1 MDKNTQIGLNPL
13 SSIQHGLKSALT
25 RQSGSKWTVA
35 SFVIGLVL
43 LAPALTVL
51 FNLLSPSGDVWAHLL
66 STVLPTYIWNTLLLM
81 LFVGLLSA
89 LVGVSTAWLTVTM
102 DFPGRQFFAWALILP
117 LATPAYIVAYVY
129 TDLLE
134 YAGPVQTALRAAT
147 GWGYQD
153 YYFPPIRSLGGA
165 ALMLSLVLY
174 PYIYLLA
181 RASFQRQSV
190 ALIEAGRTLGASPWR
205 VFWRVAMPTAR
216 PAIAGG
222 MALVLMETIADFG
235 VVDFFGVQTLTTG
248 VFRTWFSLGDPQAA
262 GQIAAWLFIFAVALV
277 LLEQQSRRGQV
288 ANATS
293 RDRAIAPT
301 KMSLPKGVC
310 AALFCALPILFGFVV
325 PTGIL
330 IQLTLATGD
339 PLLGRSFFGFVSN
352 SVSVAALAALLA
364 CLVAILLAYA
374 ARLHP
379 TKFNQTLIRLATLGY
394 ALPGA
399 MLAIGIL
406 SLSTWLDATFA
417 NSLKS
422 LFGVTPGLLI
432 TGTIGGL
439 LFAYVCRFL
448 TVAYNGVD
456 SGLHKVHGS
465 LDLAARSLGAG
476 PSRVL
481 TAIHLPMIRGSLI
494 SAMLLV
500 FIDVMKELPAT
511 LLLRPFNF
519 ETLATRVY
527 RLASDERLPEASTA
541 ALVIV
546 LVGLVPTIAL
556 SLSLAKSNKWQK

>member
-1 MDKNTQIGLNPL
+1 MDMNSQTRTNPISRL
-13 SSIQHGLKSALT
+13 QRGLKKVFT
-25 RQSGSKWTVA
+25 KHSGGKWTVA
-35 SFVIGLVL
+35 SFIIGLIL

-51 FNLLSPSGDVWAHLL
+51 LNLFAPSGDVWAHLL
-66 STVLPTYIWNTLLLM
+66 STVLPTYIFNTILLM
-81 LFVGLLSA
+81 VFVGFLSA
-89 LVGVSTAWLTVTM
+89 LAGVSTAWLTVTM
-102 DFPGRQFFAWALILP
+102 DFPGRRFFSWALILP

-134 YAGPVQTALRAAT
+134 YAGPVQTALRTAT

-165 ALMLSLVLY
+165 SLMLSLVLY

-190 ALIEAGRTLGASPWR
+190 ALIEAARSLRASPWK

-277 LLEQQSRRGQV
+277 LLEQQSRKGQV

-293 RDRAIAPT
+293 RDRAITPSRMPLA
-301 KMSLPKGVC
+301 KGLG
-310 AALFCALPILFGFVV
+310 ATLFCALPILFGFVV

-330 IQLTLATGD
+330 IHLTMATGD
-339 PLLGRSFFGFVSN
+339 PLLGRSFLDFVSN
-352 SVSVAALAALLA
+352 SIIVALLA
-364 CLVAILLAYA
+364 AGLACFIGIILAYA

-406 SLSTWLDATFA
+406 SLSTWLDSVFA
-417 NSLKS
+417 SSLKS
-422 LFGVTPGLLI
+422 LFGVTPGLLV

-448 TVAYNGVD
+448 TVAYNGVEA
-456 SGLHKVHGS
+456 GLQKVHGS
-465 LDLAARSLGAG
+465 LDFAARSLGASPG
-476 PSRVL
+476 RVL

-546 LVGLVPTIAL
+546 LVGLVPTIVL
-556 SLSLAKSNKWQK
+556 SISLARSNKWQK

>member
-1 MDKNTQIGLNPL
+1 MDKDSQIRLNPVL
-13 SSIQHGLKSALT
+13 RLQRVLKTTFTQQA
-25 RQSGSKWTVA
+25 GSKWTVA

-51 FNLLSPSGDVWAHLL
+51 LNLFAPSGDVWAHLL
-66 STVLPTYIWNTLLLM
+66 ATVLPTYILNTLLLM
-81 LFVGLLSA
+81 LFVGFLSA
-89 LVGVSTAWLTVTM
+89 LAGVSTAWLTVTM

-134 YAGPVQTALRAAT
+134 YAGPVQTALRTAT

-190 ALIEAGRTLGASPWR
+190 ALIEAARTLRASPWN
-205 VFWRVAMPTAR
+205 VFWRVALPTAR

-293 RDRAIAPT
+293 RDRAIAPSKT
-301 KMSLPKGVC
+301 SFAKGIG
-310 AALFCALPILFGFVV
+310 AALFCSLPILFGFVV

-330 IQLTLATGD
+330 IELTMTTGD
-339 PLLGRSFFGFVSN
+339 PLLGRSFFDFVSN
-352 SVSVAALAALLA
+352 SLIVASLAAVLA
-364 CLVAILLAYA
+364 CVVAIILAYA

-406 SLSTWLDATFA
+406 SLSTWLDSIFA
-417 NSLKS
+417 DTLKS
-422 LFGVTPGLLI
+422 LFGVTPGLLV

-439 LFAYVCRFL
+439 LFAYLCRFL
-448 TVAYNGVD
+448 TVAYNGVE
-456 SGLHKVHGS
+456 SGLQKVHGS
-465 LDLAARSLGAG
+465 LDFAARSLGAG
-476 PSRVL
+476 PGRVL
-481 TAIHLPMIRGSLI
+481 RAVHLPMIRGSLI

-546 LVGLVPTIAL
+546 LVGLVPTIVL
-556 SLSLAKSNKWQK
+556 SISLARSNKWQK

>member
-1 MDKNTQIGLNPL
+1 MDKDSQIRLNPFL
-13 SSIQHGLKSALT
+13 RLQRTVKTTFA
-25 RQSGSKWTVA
+25 QQAGSKWTVA
-35 SFVIGLVL
+35 SFIIGLVL

-51 FNLLSPSGDVWAHLL
+51 FNLFSPSGDVWAHLL
-66 STVLPTYIWNTLLLM
+66 ATVLPTYILNTLLLM
-81 LFVGLLSA
+81 LFVGFLSA
-89 LVGVSTAWLTVTM
+89 LAGVSTAWLTVTM
-102 DFPGRQFFAWALILP
+102 DFPGRRFFSWALILP

-134 YAGPVQTALRAAT
+134 YAGPVQTALRTAT

-190 ALIEAGRTLGASPWR
+190 ALIEAARILRAPPWR

-277 LLEQQSRRGQV
+277 LLEQKSRRGQV

-293 RDRAIAPT
+293 RDRAIAPS
-301 KMSLPKGVC
+301 KMSFGMGIG

-325 PTGIL
+325 PTAIL
-330 IQLTLATGD
+330 IELTMTTGD
-339 PLLGRSFFGFVSN
+339 PLLGRSFLSFVSN
-352 SVSVAALAALLA
+352 SLVVASLAAGLA
-364 CLVAILLAYA
+364 CFVAIILAYA

-406 SLSTWLDATFA
+406 SLSTWLDSVFA
-417 NSLKS
+417 DTLKS
-422 LFGVTPGLLI
+422 LFGVTPGLIL

-439 LFAYVCRFL
+439 LFAYLCRFL
-448 TVAYNGVD
+448 TVAYNGVEA
-456 SGLHKVHGS
+456 GLQKVHGS
-465 LDLAARSLGAG
+465 LDLAARSLGASPG
-476 PSRVL
+476 RVL

-541 ALVIV
+541 ALVII
-546 LVGLVPTIAL
+546 LLGLVPTIVL
-556 SLSLAKSNKWQK
+556 SISLARSNKWQK

>member
-1 MDKNTQIGLNPL
+1 MNSQTRQEPISRLQRVFRAVFTKHPGGKWTIASFIIGL
-13 SSIQHGLKSALT
+13 I
-25 RQSGSKWTVA
+25 
-35 SFVIGLVL
+35 L

-51 FNLLSPSGDVWAHLL
+51 FNLFAPSGDVWAHLL
-66 STVLPTYIWNTLLLM
+66 STVLPTYIVNTLLLM
-81 LFVGLLSA
+81 VSVGLLSA
-89 LVGVSTAWLTVTM
+89 FAGVSTAWLTVTM
-102 DFPGRQFFAWALILP
+102 DFPGRRFFSWALILP

-134 YAGPVQTALRAAT
+134 YAGPLQTALRTAT

-190 ALIEAGRTLGASPWR
+190 ALIEAARSLRASPWK
-205 VFWRVAMPTAR
+205 VFWRVALPTAR
-216 PAIAGG
+216 PAVAGG

-293 RDRAIAPT
+293 RDRAIT
-301 KMSLPKGVC
+301 SSKMSPAKGVG

-330 IQLTLATGD
+330 INLTILTGD
-339 PLLGRSFFGFVSN
+339 PLLGRSFFDFVSN
-352 SVSVAALAALLA
+352 SVVVASLAALLA
-364 CLVAILLAYA
+364 CFIGIILAYA

-406 SLSTWLDATFA
+406 SLSTWLDSVFA

-422 LFGVTPGLLI
+422 LFGVTPGLLL

-448 TVAYNGVD
+448 TVAYNGVE
-456 SGLHKVHGS
+456 SGLQKVHGS
-465 LDLAARSLGAG
+465 LDFAARSLGAG
-476 PSRVL
+476 PTRVL

-546 LVGLVPTIAL
+546 LVGLVPTIVL
-556 SLSLAKSNKWQK
+556 SISLARSNRWQK